1 MATAEADPEVH
12 TDVMQ
17 AVVLDQYG
25 GEENLKIKSVP
36 RPKITADQVLIRVH
50 AASVNPIDWKV
61 RQGMLKWILPE
72 QLPAVLGFDVAGE
85 IAEVGYSAKQQGWN
99 TGDHVMAFSDK
110 TFGGGYAEYVAVDS
124 KVIVAKPEKCSFEE
138 AAAIP
143 LAATT
148 AWKALVKLG
157 QLHAGD
163 DVLINGASGGVGS
176 FAVQIAKALGAKVT
190 AVCSSDNHALVRDLG
205 ADETIDYHATQFT
218 QIART
223 FDIVFDA
230 VSKSSFHECR
240 RILKPEGHYIA
251 TLPSVE
257 SVGMSLISKFQKQS
271 CHVVLARP
279 DGDILKSLAALVNEG
294 KLRTVLDTVF
304 PLNEVAAAH
313 RKSEGGHVVGKIVL
327 HVLKDIPD
335 ERPHSE
341 Q

>member
-1 MATAEADPEVH
+1 
-12 TDVMQ
+12 MQ
-17 AVVLDQYG
+17 AVVLEQYG
-25 GEENLKIKSVP
+25 SEENLKLNSIS

-50 AASVNPIDWKV
+50 AASVNPIDWKI

-85 IAEVGYSAKQQGWN
+85 ITEVGYTAKQQGWN
-99 TGDHVMAFSDK
+99 IGDPVMAFSDK
-110 TFGGGYAEYVAVDS
+110 TFGGGYAEYIAVDS
-124 KVIVAKPEKCSFEE
+124 KVIVTKPENCSYDE
-138 AAAIP
+138 AAGIP

-157 QLHAGD
+157 KLHAGD
-163 DVLINGASGGVGS
+163 DVLINGASGGVGT

-205 ADETIDYHATQFT
+205 ADETIDYHATPFT
-218 QIART
+218 RIGRS

-230 VSKSSFHECR
+230 VSKSTFHECR

-257 SVGMSLISKFQKQS
+257 SVGMTMISKFQKQS

-279 DGDILKSLAALVNEG
+279 DGDILKSLAALANEG
-294 KLRTVLDTVF
+294 KLRTVIDTVF
-304 PLNEVAAAH
+304 PLNEVTAAH

-327 HVLKDIPD
+327 HVSNDIPD
-335 ERPHSE
+335 TKSHSE
-341 Q
+341 L